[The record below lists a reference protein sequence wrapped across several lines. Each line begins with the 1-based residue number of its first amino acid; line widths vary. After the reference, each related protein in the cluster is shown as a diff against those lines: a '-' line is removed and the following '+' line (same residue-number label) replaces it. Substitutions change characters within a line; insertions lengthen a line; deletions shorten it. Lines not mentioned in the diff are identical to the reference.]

1 MKGTILDVSIADY
14 TGVISGDDGNRYKF
28 VGPEWKS
35 SGSPPRPGMKVDF
48 IGSDGTATE
57 IYLDVAAGAQWNAAP
72 LPDGLDER
80 YRGLYCSSD
89 ERLILGLCGG
99 LAHKFG
105 VQIGVMRAIVFLFGI
120 FVLWVP
126 YLIGIFLPKVPTR
139 GMPRPT

>member
-28 VGPEWKS
+28 AGAEWKS
-35 SGSPPRPGMKVDF
+35 SRSQPRPGMKVDF
-48 IGSDGTATE
+48 IGSEGTATE

>member
-1 MKGTILDVSIADY
+1 MKGSILDVSISDY

-28 VGPEWKS
+28 AGAEWKTG
-35 SGSPPRPGMKVDF
+35 GSQPRPGMKVDF

-89 ERLILGLCGG
+89 ERMILGLCGG

-105 VQIGVMRAIVFLFGI
+105 VQLGVMRAIVFLFGV

-126 YLIGIFLPKVPTR
+126 YLIGIFLPKLPTR